1 MSDSLTFFDYF
12 CRKYHQMANKKEIQS
27 ATFPDCPVRN
37 VISRITDKWS
47 LLVLYTLEH
56 QEVMRF
62 NDLWRQIPDIS
73 QKMLTTT
80 LRHLEDDGIV
90 SREVFVEVPPRVEYR
105 LAERGKSLMPL
116 LDSLLTWGIEHFS
129 DIITDRKNHSR
140 SNQ

>member
-1 MSDSLTFFDYF
+1 MS
-12 CRKYHQMANKKEIQS
+12 NKKEIQS

-90 SREVFVEVPPRVEYR
+90 SREVFVEVPPRVEYC
-105 LAERGKSLMPL
+105 LSERGKSLMPH
-116 LDSLLTWGIEHFS
+116 LDALISWALEHFS
-129 DIITDRKNHSR
+129 DILADRHSH
-140 SNQ
+140 SKQPNKF

>member
-1 MSDSLTFFDYF
+1 
-12 CRKYHQMANKKEIQS
+12 MANKKEIQS

-90 SREVFVEVPPRVEYR
+90 SREVFVEVPPRVEYC
-105 LAERGKSLMPL
+105 LSERGKSLMPH
-116 LDSLLTWGIEHFS
+116 LDALISWALEHFS
-129 DIITDRKNHSR
+129 DILADRQSHLKQPNKF
-140 SNQ
+140 

>member
-1 MSDSLTFFDYF
+1 MS
-12 CRKYHQMANKKEIQS
+12 NKKEIQS

-90 SREVFVEVPPRVEYR
+90 SRELFVEVPPRVEYR

-129 DIITDRKNHSR
+129 DIITDRKNHTK

>member
-1 MSDSLTFFDYF
+1 
-12 CRKYHQMANKKEIQS
+12 MANKKEIQN

-129 DIITDRKNHSR
+129 DIITDRKYPTI

>member
-1 MSDSLTFFDYF
+1 MS
-12 CRKYHQMANKKEIQS
+12 NKKEIQN

-73 QKMLTTT
+73 QKMFTTT

-129 DIITDRKNHSR
+129 DIITDRKNHSK

>member
-1 MSDSLTFFDYF
+1 
-12 CRKYHQMANKKEIQS
+12 MANKKEIQN

-90 SREVFVEVPPRVEYR
+90 SRELFVEVPPWVEYR

-129 DIITDRKNHSR
+129 DIITDRKNHTK

>member
-1 MSDSLTFFDYF
+1 
-12 CRKYHQMANKKEIQS
+12 MANKKEIQN

-116 LDSLLTWGIEHFS
+116 LDSLLAWGIEHFS
-129 DIITDRKNHSR
+129 DIITDRKNHSK

>member
-1 MSDSLTFFDYF
+1 
-12 CRKYHQMANKKEIQS
+12 
-27 ATFPDCPVRN
+27 
-37 VISRITDKWS
+37 
-47 LLVLYTLEH
+47 
-56 QEVMRF
+56 MRF

-105 LAERGKSLMPL
+105 LAKRGKSLMPL

-129 DIITDRKNHSR
+129 DIITDRKNHSK

>member
-1 MSDSLTFFDYF
+1 MS
-12 CRKYHQMANKKEIQS
+12 NKKEIQS

-105 LAERGKSLMPL
+105 LAERGRSLMPL

-129 DIITDRKNHSR
+129 DIITDRKNHSK

>member
-1 MSDSLTFFDYF
+1 
-12 CRKYHQMANKKEIQS
+12 MANKKEIQS

-47 LLVLYTLEH
+47 LLVLYTLE
-56 QEVMRF
+56 QKEVLRF
-62 NDLWRQIPDIS
+62 KDLWRQIPDIS
-73 QKMLTTT
+73 QKMLTST

-129 DIITDRKNHSR
+129 DIITDRKNHSK

>member
-1 MSDSLTFFDYF
+1 
-12 CRKYHQMANKKEIQS
+12 MANKKEIQS

-116 LDSLLTWGIEHFS
+116 LDSLLAWGIEHFS
-129 DIITDRKNHSR
+129 DIITDRKNHSK